1 MGFPIQRLS
10 RLRFSPTLRD
20 MVQENHLHL
29 SDLIQPIFIHHGTNI
44 NNEISSM
51 PGQFQMSI
59 DIATT
64 YAKRLYDTGIKSV
77 ILFGLPK
84 SKDNIGSD
92 ALSNT
97 GIIQQ
102 AIGALKKAVPELFI
116 ITDVC
121 FCEYTDHGHCGVLKE
136 INGKQVLNHDETLNN
151 LQLQVIS
158 HANAGCDMV
167 APSGMID
174 GAVGAIRYALDENGF
189 THLPIMGYSA
199 KFASAFYGPFR
210 DAADGAPQQG
220 DRKSYQMNVANTDEA
235 MREVALDIKEGA
247 DIVMVKPGLAYL
259 DIVERIKT
267 THNLPICIYN
277 VSGEYAMVKAAAN
290 AGWIDEKAT
299 VLEKMLCMKRAGANL
314 IITYHAQDIPKWL

>member
-1 MGFPIQRLS
+1 MGFPTHRLS

-44 NNEISSM
+44 NNEIPSM

-59 DIATT
+59 DVATV
-64 YAKRLYDTGIKSV
+64 YAKHLFDGGIKSV
-77 ILFGLPK
+77 ILFGIPE
-84 SKDNIGSD
+84 SKDEVGSD
-92 ALSNT
+92 ALSKT

-102 AIGALKKAVPELFI
+102 AIGALKKAVPDLFI

-121 FCEYTDHGHCGVLKE
+121 FCEYTDHGHCGILKE
-136 INGKQVLNHDETLNN
+136 INGKQVLDHDATLNH

-174 GAVGAIRYALDENGF
+174 GAVGAIRFALDKNSF

-210 DAADGAPQQG
+210 DAADGAPQSG
-220 DRKSYQMNVANTDEA
+220 DRKSYQMNITNSDEA

-259 DIVERIKT
+259 DIVQRIK
-267 THNLPICIYN
+267 NRCNVPICIYN
-277 VSGEYAMVKAAAN
+277 VSGEYAMVKAAAH
-290 AGWIDEKAT
+290 AGWIDEKAI
-299 VLEKMLCMKRAGANL
+299 VLEKMICMKRAGANL
-314 IITYHAQDIPKWL
+314 IITYHAQDIAKWL